1 MENSNVRWN
10 SHISSSANLGLYNPR
25 LRLEKKAKR
34 KHHIPSCNRP
44 GQREKREIEKGIIQ
58 THKRHRLRTW
68 WHCKRKKKTVKNQK
82 WNFVILS
89 IKFLIKLSFPATQ
102 MFVIL
107 LPNFLNIKLILNGQ
121 SRKGKSIIARHED
134 IKESTI
140 GNQKAINRIVILG

>member
-1 MENSNVRWN
+1 
-10 SHISSSANLGLYNPR
+10 
-25 LRLEKKAKR
+25 
-34 KHHIPSCNRP
+34 
-44 GQREKREIEKGIIQ
+44 
-58 THKRHRLRTW
+58 
-68 WHCKRKKKTVKNQK
+68 
-82 WNFVILS
+82 
-89 IKFLIKLSFPATQ
+89 